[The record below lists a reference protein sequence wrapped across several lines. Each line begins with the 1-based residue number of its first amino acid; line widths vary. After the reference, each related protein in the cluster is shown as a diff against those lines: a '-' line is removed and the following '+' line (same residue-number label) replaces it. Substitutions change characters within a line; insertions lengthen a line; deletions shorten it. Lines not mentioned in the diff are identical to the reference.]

1 MCIRDSFISGAY
13 TGNSNSFTFN
23 DQNQKW
29 FGSALFGVNLEVPIF
44 SSLGRS
50 AKSQIAKISYEQSK
64 TKLENTEQQIK
75 VSVKLKLLNDPE
87 VQGTRIGVSVY
98 RGVVT
103 LSGRVPSEYA
113 RGRAHQITSDVRG
126 VESTVDKLTIVD

>member
-1 MCIRDSFISGAY
+1 MHRSISSTVLLFALAALLGGCQSY
-13 TGNSNSFTFN
+13 V
-23 DQNQKW
+23 D
-29 FGSALFGVNLEVPIF
+29 GSKRTPGEVTDD
-44 SSLGRS
+44 
-50 AKSQIAKISYEQSK
+50 A
-64 TKLENTEQQIK
+64 QIK

-126 VESTVDKLTIVD
+126 VESTVDKLSIVD

>member
-1 MCIRDSFISGAY
+1 MHRSISSRVLLFALAALLGGCQSY
-13 TGNSNSFTFN
+13 V
-23 DQNQKW
+23 D
-29 FGSALFGVNLEVPIF
+29 GSKRTPGEVTDD
-44 SSLGRS
+44 
-50 AKSQIAKISYEQSK
+50 A
-64 TKLENTEQQIK
+64 QIK

-87 VQGTRIGVSVY
+87 VQGTRIGVAVY

-113 RGRAHQITSDVRG
+113 RGRAHQITSEVRG